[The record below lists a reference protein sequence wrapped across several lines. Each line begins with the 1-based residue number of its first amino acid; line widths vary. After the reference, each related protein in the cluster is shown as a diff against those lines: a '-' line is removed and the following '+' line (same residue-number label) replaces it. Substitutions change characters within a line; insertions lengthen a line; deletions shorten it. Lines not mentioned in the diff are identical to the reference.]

1 MCIWFFYVQGLLIFF
16 LKKLDPV
23 GQLYWYPLGLIIKSW
38 KKKQFGDPKR
48 IKNQETDPMR
58 NNPVTLKNGGGQSL
72 TPYEKMLKSV

>member
-1 MCIWFFYVQGLLIFF
+1 MLYQKVEHSQHFYNISNR
-16 LKKLDPV
+16 D
-23 GQLYWYPLGLIIKSW
+23 IIKSW

-58 NNPVTLKNGGGQSL
+58 NNPVTQKNGGGQSL

>member
-1 MCIWFFYVQGLLIFF
+1 LSKANIFDKAYA
-16 LKKLDPV
+16 LS
-23 GQLYWYPLGLIIKSW
+23 KSW